1 MMKERKCEMSKKKN
15 EVRSDAFAFCH
26 GMLGFGE
33 DELVNK
39 VMPYFGGAAGS
50 IPKRLKKQGYEAC
63 APSFSSL
70 GSAWDRACEVYA
82 SLTGTRVDYGKAH
95 SKKYGHDRYG
105 KVYTEAKLPNWGK
118 VADDGEIQRLHIL
131 GHSFGGATVRMF
143 AHLMEFGS
151 AEERAVTDPDDL
163 SPLFAGGH
171 GDLVKSVTTIAG
183 PHDGTVVIDALRPV
197 ILPVGRF
204 ICYYGFGNLLG
215 NTPFRRIYDMQL
227 IQWKMTSDRDKLLH
241 PTRMLRIG
249 KVFKLWKSGDDVFY
263 DLTLKGAKEIN
274 EFVETS
280 PNSYYFSISTDNS
293 KRKKDGTYRMKW
305 NTFPPFF
312 ITGKAIGT
320 CTHDPSLDID
330 IDEWWR
336 VSDGASCTN
345 SALHPSDED
354 WVDYKDAKDDLKKG
368 IWNVMPVYQG
378 DHMDVVGLSPQA
390 FLFRR
395 KYRKRYRKYIDLL
408 LSLK

>member
-1 MMKERKCEMSKKKN
+1 MIKERKSKMSRNKN

-39 VMPYFGGAAGS
+39 VMPY
-50 IPKRLKKQGYEAC
+50 
-63 APSFSSL
+63 
-70 GSAWDRACEVYA
+70 
-82 SLTGTRVDYGKAH
+82 
-95 SKKYGHDRYG
+95 
-105 KVYTEAKLPNWGK
+105 
-118 VADDGEIQRLHIL
+118 
-131 GHSFGGATVRMF
+131 FGGATVRMF

-280 PNSYYFSISTDNS
+280 PDSYYFSISTDNS

-408 LSLK
+408 LGLK

>member
-1 MMKERKCEMSKKKN
+1 MIKERKSEMSNKKN

-50 IPKRLKKQGYEAC
+50 ITKRLKKQGYEAC

-118 VADDGEIQRLHIL
+118 PSADGDIQRLHIL

-171 GDLVKSVTTIAG
+171 
-183 PHDGTVVIDALRPV
+183 
-197 ILPVGRF
+197 RF

-280 PNSYYFSISTDNS
+280 PSSYYFSISTDNS

-408 LSLK
+408 LGLK

>member
-1 MMKERKCEMSKKKN
+1 MIKERKSKMSRNKN

-39 VMPYFGGAAGS
+39 VMPYFGGA
-50 IPKRLKKQGYEAC
+50 
-63 APSFSSL
+63 
-70 GSAWDRACEVYA
+70 ACEVYA

-395 KYRKRYRKYIDLL
+395 KYRKRYRKYIELL
-408 LSLK
+408 LGLK